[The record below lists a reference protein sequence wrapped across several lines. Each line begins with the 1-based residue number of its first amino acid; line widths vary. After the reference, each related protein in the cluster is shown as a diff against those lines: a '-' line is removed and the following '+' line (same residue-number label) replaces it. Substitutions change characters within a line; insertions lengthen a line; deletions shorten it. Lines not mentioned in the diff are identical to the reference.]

1 MCLCRSSTERNM
13 ETYLSTSSPALP
25 GVQKNILVAAVGFF
39 ATLIPG
45 VSGSRSTHWQMQI
58 QVRRKHGFG
67 INLAMKG
74 GGLTG
79 TVSFVPK
86 LTHRP
91 FMCRSLM
98 VTAAPAEVAR
108 QGLAVLPTWYAIAR
122 KTITSR
128 QLQSS
133 FRCLQKA
140 LGIAILLRRWRRSGT
155 SSLSFRR
162 GECPHRGLCCLV
174 GKLWKKKRPRGLC
187 GISARPICRC
197 SRTTCGWRR
206 PQTC

>member
-1 MCLCRSSTERNM
+1 MCLCRRSTERNM

-25 GVQKNILVAAVGFF
+25 GVQKNILVTAVGFF

-45 VSGSRSTHWQMQI
+45 VSGSRSTQWHWQMQI

-67 INLAMKG
+67 IQFAMKG

-79 TVSFVPK
+79 TVSFVRK
-86 LTHRP
+86 LTK
-91 FMCRSLM
+91 
-98 VTAAPAEVAR
+98 APAEIAE
-108 QGLAVLPTWYAIAR
+108 QGIAMLPTCYAIAR

-128 QLQSS
+128 QLQSC
-133 FRCLQKA
+133 FGCLQKA
-140 LGIAILLRRWRRSGT
+140 LGVAILLRRWRCSGT

-187 GISARPICRC
+187 GISASPICRC
-197 SRTTCGWRR
+197 SRTTCGWQSA
-206 PQTC
+206 QTC